1 MFQEIL
7 EKLADT
13 TVLVIGDVMLDRYWW
28 GDATKISP
36 EAPVPVVHLKNSSIA
51 AGGAANVA
59 ANLAGLGVKT
69 LMMGTTGRD
78 PDGKTLID
86 ELERLGVSTYLMIG
100 SDDRPTTVK
109 TRIIAHN
116 QQIARVDQESRDP
129 LGESDEKM
137 VCGLVENTISQVDA
151 VVVSDYAK
159 GFLTPSIL
167 KTLIASAGKCGIP
180 VLVDPKGKD
189 YSKYN
194 GATVLTPNRHEAA
207 DACGI
212 NESEPDHVLRS
223 GAKLLGQLNCEA
235 LLITR
240 GDEGMSLFMGERVL
254 HLPTTARRV
263 YDVTGAGDTVIAAL
277 AGCMAAGADLPTA
290 AKIANVAAGVVV
302 ESVGTTR
309 ITIDEL
315 KSALTDA

>member
-1 MFQEIL
+1 MFQGIF

-13 TVLVIGDVMLDRYWW
+13 SVLVIGDVMLDRYWW

-36 EAPVPVVHLKNSSIA
+36 EAPVPVVHMKSSSVA

-69 LMMGTTGRD
+69 LIMGTTGFD
-78 PDGKTLID
+78 PDRKTLID
-86 ELERLGVSTYLMIG
+86 ELERLGVKTFLMIG
-100 SDDRPTTVK
+100 SIDRPTTVK

-116 QQIARVDQESRDP
+116 QQIARVDQESREP
-129 LGESDEKM
+129 LESSDEKM
-137 VCGLVENTISQVDA
+137 VCELLKQSISRFDA

-167 KTLIASAGKCGIP
+167 KTLMATAGDLGIP

-189 YSKYN
+189 YSKYS

-212 NESEPDHVLRS
+212 DESEPDHVIRS
-223 GAKLLGQLNCEA
+223 GAKLLNELNCEA
-235 LLITR
+235 VLITR
-240 GDEGMSLFMGERVL
+240 GDEGMSLFMGEQVL

-263 YDVTGAGDTVIAAL
+263 YDVTGAGDTVIATL
-277 AGCMAAGADLPTA
+277 AGCMAAGADLPSA
-290 AKIANVAAGVVV
+290 ARIANVAAGVVV

-315 KSALTDA
+315 KRALADA

>member
-1 MFQEIL
+1 
-7 EKLADT
+7 
-13 TVLVIGDVMLDRYWW
+13 
-28 GDATKISP
+28 
-36 EAPVPVVHLKNSSIA
+36 
-51 AGGAANVA
+51 
-59 ANLAGLGVKT
+59 
-69 LMMGTTGRD
+69 
-78 PDGKTLID
+78 
-86 ELERLGVSTYLMIG
+86 
-100 SDDRPTTVK
+100 
-109 TRIIAHN
+109 
-116 QQIARVDQESRDP
+116 
-129 LGESDEKM
+129 
-137 VCGLVENTISQVDA
+137 
-151 VVVSDYAK
+151 
-159 GFLTPSIL
+159 
-167 KTLIASAGKCGIP
+167 
-180 VLVDPKGKD
+180 
-189 YSKYN
+189 
-194 GATVLTPNRHEAA
+194 LTPNRHEAA